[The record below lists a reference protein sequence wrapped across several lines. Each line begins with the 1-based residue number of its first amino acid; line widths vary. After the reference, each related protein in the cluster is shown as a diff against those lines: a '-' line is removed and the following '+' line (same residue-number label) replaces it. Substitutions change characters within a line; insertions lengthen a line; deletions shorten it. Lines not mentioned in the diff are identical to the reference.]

1 MGSASE
7 PALLSFKGVTRVFG
21 EGEAQVHALAGV
33 DLEIRRGEFVAIT
46 GASGSGKSSAV
57 SILGCLDLPTDGE
70 YLIEGHAVQSLPA
83 DVLAALRNAKFGFIF
98 QSYNLLPRTSA
109 LDNVALPL
117 IYAGASTSDRE
128 ARALAALSSVGLE
141 TRASAN
147 PNQLS
152 GGQQQRVAVARA
164 LVNQPDVILADEPT
178 GNLDSKTSQEIMA
191 LISTLNSERGITVV
205 MVTHDLR
212 CAAFARRRLVFSDGK
227 IVSDTMRA
235 A

>member
-1 MGSASE
+1 M
-7 PALLSFKGVTRVFG
+7 
-21 EGEAQVHALAGV
+21 
-33 DLEIRRGEFVAIT
+33 
-46 GASGSGKSSAV
+46 
-57 SILGCLDLPTDGE
+57 
-70 YLIEGHAVQSLPA
+70 
-83 DVLAALRNAKFGFIF
+83 
-98 QSYNLLPRTSA
+98 
-109 LDNVALPL
+109 
-117 IYAGASTSDRE
+117 
-128 ARALAALSSVGLE
+128 AALSSVGLE

-164 LVNQPDVILADEPT
+164 LVNHPDVILADEPT

-212 CAAFARRRLVFSDGK
+212 CAAFARRQLVFSDGK